1 VFTYIQIFKMKQG
14 CTPRMST
21 SGMSH
26 QRLLRIDD
34 HLNRNYLEKK
44 IITGSLTLVYRKG
57 RLAHFSALGDM
68 DRERNKPV
76 QIDTIYRIY
85 SMTKPITSVALMT
98 LYEKDLFQ
106 LDDPVHYYIPEFRD
120 LDVYVSGK
128 LGKFET
134 TIPDRPMTVRDLLT
148 HQSGLTYDFMNNTE
162 VDAAYREIGV
172 GRKGRNTLKELITS
186 LSTLPLEFSPGD
198 KWNYSISTDV
208 CGYLVEL
215 LSGMTLD
222 EFLKENIFDPLGMSD
237 TAFNV
242 PEEKLHRLAANYLF
256 QRKGAP
262 KLIEDSQASENTALP
277 GFLSGG
283 GGLLSTASDYLS
295 FCRMILGNG
304 VLGKKRILSRKT
316 VDLMAEN
323 HLRDGLYLSDLAYG
337 PWSESAFEG
346 VGFGLGFSVMMNPAL
361 SSNIGSVGELAWG
374 GMANTAF
381 WIDRQEELAVVFM
394 TQLVPSF
401 TFNIRR
407 ELRALVYRAIDD

>member
-1 VFTYIQIFKMKQG
+1 
-14 CTPRMST
+14 MSP

-172 GRKGRNTLKELITS
+172 GRKGRNSPKELITF
-186 LSTLPLEFSPGD
+186 LSTLPLDFSPGD

-222 EFLKENIFDPLGMSD
+222 EFLKENI
-237 TAFNV
+237 V
-242 PEEKLHRLAANYLF
+242 PE
-256 QRKGAP
+256 
-262 KLIEDSQASENTALP
+262 I
-277 GFLSGG
+277 
-283 GGLLSTASDYLS
+283 
-295 FCRMILGNG
+295 
-304 VLGKKRILSRKT
+304 
-316 VDLMAEN
+316 
-323 HLRDGLYLSDLAYG
+323 
-337 PWSESAFEG
+337 
-346 VGFGLGFSVMMNPAL
+346 
-361 SSNIGSVGELAWG
+361 
-374 GMANTAF
+374 
-381 WIDRQEELAVVFM
+381 
-394 TQLVPSF
+394 
-401 TFNIRR
+401 
-407 ELRALVYRAIDD
+407 